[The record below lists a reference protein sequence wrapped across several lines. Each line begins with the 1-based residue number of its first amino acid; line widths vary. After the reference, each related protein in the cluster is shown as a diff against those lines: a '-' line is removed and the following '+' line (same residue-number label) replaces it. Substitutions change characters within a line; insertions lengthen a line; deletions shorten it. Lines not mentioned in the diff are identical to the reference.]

1 MTYPKPHSALREW
14 RRHFGQPVTI
24 IVMLAAAIVLTLVG
38 PFDTDERL
46 RFAPRA
52 VYWAAI
58 VVSTYSVGF
67 LLSEFI
73 RQRWR
78 GTLSHVSLILLTGLA
93 TGTGVSLC
101 VIAIN
106 YAAFAY
112 LPSFDEL
119 PALIGTIFPVAVVI
133 ALVFDVLAT
142 HLARREPDT
151 PTTATPPP
159 PPLLDRLP
167 LDKRGRILA
176 LSVEDHYVRIQTDR
190 GQEVVLMR
198 LGDAIRE
205 TGDIPGLQVHRSHW
219 VATDAVAAARREG
232 DRAILTLTNQAEIP
246 VSRRYVPQIREAG
259 LLPR

>member
-1 MTYPKPHSALREW
+1 MTNPRPHSALREW

-24 IVMLAAAIVLTLVG
+24 IVILAAAMVLTLVG
-38 PFDTDERL
+38 PYDTDERL

-52 VYWAAI
+52 VYWAT
-58 VVSTYSVGF
+58 VVATTYSVGF
-67 LLSEFI
+67 ILSELI
-73 RQRWR
+73 RNRWGR
-78 GTLSHVSLILLTGLA
+78 TLSHLSLILLTGLA
-93 TGTGVSLC
+93 TGTGVSIC

-112 LPSFDEL
+112 IPSADEL

-133 ALVFDVLAT
+133 AVVFDVLAT
-142 HLARREPDT
+142 HLTGGEHPAHDNSTR
-151 PTTATPPP
+151 

-176 LSVEDHYVRIQTDR
+176 LSVEEHYVRIQTDR

-205 TGDIPGLQVHRSHW
+205 TGQLPGLQVHRSHW
-219 VATDAVAAARREG
+219 VAIDAVVAARREG
-232 DRAILTLTNQAEIP
+232 DRAILTLANQAEIP
-246 VSRRYVPQIREAG
+246 VSRRYVPEIKEAG